1 MRERTILSSFYSEAE
16 ANQAA
21 QQIRD
26 LGVEVAKVDQLR
38 AYSGPIPERRAFP
51 ISGHIPSLSSLT
63 LNTEVSSRDWGI
75 LLAADPAASGMTDGQ
90 DNITGRNFLLTVVCP
105 EDRVEECVRVIKECN
120 GYT

>member
-1 MRERTILSSFYSEAE
+1 MRERTILASFYSEAE
-16 ANQAA
+16 ANKAA
-21 QQIRD
+21 QQIHD
-26 LGVEVAKVDQLR
+26 QGVEVAQVDQLR
-38 AYSGPIPERRAFP
+38 AYAGPMPARRAFP

-75 LLAADPAASGMTDGQ
+75 LLAVDPAASGMSDGQ

-105 EDRVEECVRVIKECN
+105 EDKVEDCVRIIKECN